1 LLRITPDVR
10 RAINAGLPVV
20 ALESSVLSQG
30 LPIPANRE
38 AAERIE
44 AALRA
49 STAVP
54 AITAVIAGVPTL
66 GVMPDELD
74 RLLERDGVRKVAA
87 RDLPVCIAQG
97 ADGATTVSAA
107 LALARAAGVKVF
119 ATGGIGGVHRGAPYD
134 ESADLR
140 ELSRTP
146 MLVVCAGAKSI
157 LDLPGTLER
166 LESYGVT
173 VIGFRTSELPGF
185 FTASTGL
192 ALPSRAE
199 SEREIADAYRAACAL
214 QLPGATLVVQPPP
227 ASHALDPEVMDRAV
241 NAALDRAALEG
252 VTGAGVTPFL
262 LGEVERHTDGRSLGA
277 NLALLE
283 ENAALAGRLALEL
296 SSGGRH

>member
-1 LLRITPDVR
+1 MLRITADVR

-44 AALRA
+44 RALRESA
-49 STAVP
+49 AVP
-54 AITAVIAGVPTL
+54 AITAVIGGIPTL
-66 GVMPDELD
+66 GVLPDELD
-74 RLLERDGVRKVAA
+74 RLLGRDGVRKVAA

-107 LALARAAGVKVF
+107 LALARVAGVRVF

-140 ELSRTP
+140 ELGRTP

-173 VIGFRTSELPGF
+173 VIGFRTGELPGF

-199 SEREIADAYRAACAL
+199 TEREIADSFRAASAL
-214 QLPGATLVVQPPP
+214 QLPGATLVVQRPP
-227 ASHALDPEVMDRAV
+227 AEFALDQSVMDQAV
-241 NAALDRAALEG
+241 AAALDQASREG

-262 LGEVERHTDGRSLGA
+262 LREVERHTGGRSLGA

-296 SSGGRH
+296 SSGSRH